1 MIFLILYLHS
11 VEDLQSVETV
21 IGPLNEGIVSIS
33 NICMSLLDAK
43 VDHTTDTCSNYEQI
57 RGHIEHA
64 EQCLKKS
71 EATIKKKLG
80 YLDEW
85 MERLTLEKGNVEQQK
100 KEKCMAKDEL
110 HIKKKSAEESLKY
123 SEAALKQ
130 AQKNVESTK
139 RTLKKEKDRQ
149 DTGGLVAVA
158 GAGVTLIPIAGW
170 IAGKKFST
178 SDHYYNPYHLSSS

>member
-1 MIFLILYLHS
+1 MPEKIR
-11 VEDLQSVETV
+11 
-21 IGPLNEGIVSIS
+21 S
-33 NICMSLLDAK
+33 N
-43 VDHTTDTCSNYEQI
+43 N
-57 RGHIEHA
+57 
-64 EQCLKKS
+64 
-71 EATIKKKLG
+71 KKKLG

-170 IAGKKFST
+170 IVGKKFST
-178 SDHYYNPYHLSSS
+178 SNHYYNPYHLSSS